1 MALNIKDPDTDRIA
15 RELAAETG
23 ESLTVAVRRAMEER
37 LERVRA
43 RRAATDARVELADII
58 ARGRQRATLDD
69 RSAETILGY
78 DEDGLPT

>member
-1 MALNIKDPDTDRIA
+1 MT
-15 RELAAETG
+15 AAK
-23 ESLTVAVRRAMEER
+23 SR

-43 RRAATDARVELADII
+43 RTAATDARVELADII

-78 DEDGLPT
+78 DEDGRPT